1 MNGVLN
7 YRIIRDVAKYKRG
20 GKNDKMKEEYVLSK
34 VTELLEE
41 RNWTLYRLAKE
52 ADISYSTLSN
62 TFHRNN
68 VPSVSTLMR
77 VCDGL
82 GITLSEFF
90 DEEGTAVKKLTI
102 ADQKL
107 LADFHRLPREDKKL
121 LTAYMHGLL
130 KIAVTNIEDEDVQTA
145 VNGSEEMDSADDSDE
160 NH

>member
-1 MNGVLN
+1 MN
-7 YRIIRDVAKYKRG
+7 DT
-20 GKNDKMKEEYVLSK
+20 MKEEYVLSK
-34 VTELLEE
+34 VTQLLEE

-102 ADQKL
+102 ADQRL
-107 LADFHRLPREDKKL
+107 LADFHRLPREEKKL
-121 LTAYMHGLL
+121 LTAYMQGLL
-130 KIAVTNIEDEDVQTA
+130 KIAVSNIEETDMQMGADISDEADST
-145 VNGSEEMDSADDSDE
+145 NGSDE
-160 NH
+160 NGDKTEEV

>member
-1 MNGVLN
+1 MLQ
-7 YRIIRDVAKYKRG
+7 KYKRG
-20 GKNDKMKEEYVLSK
+20 GMNDTMKEEYVLSK
-34 VTELLEE
+34 VTQLLEE

-102 ADQKL
+102 EDQRL
-107 LADFHRLPREDKKL
+107 LADFHRLPREEKKL
-121 LTAYMHGLL
+121 LTAYMQGLL
-130 KIAVTNIEDEDVQTA
+130 KIAVSNIEETDMQMGADISDEADTT
-145 VNGSEEMDSADDSDE
+145 NGSDE
-160 NH
+160 NGDKTEEV

>member
-1 MNGVLN
+1 
-7 YRIIRDVAKYKRG
+7 
-20 GKNDKMKEEYVLSK
+20 MKEEYVLSK
-34 VTELLEE
+34 VTQLLEE

-102 ADQKL
+102 ADQRL
-107 LADFHRLPREDKKL
+107 LADFHRLPREEKKL
-121 LTAYMHGLL
+121 LTAYMQGLL
-130 KIAVTNIEDEDVQTA
+130 KIAVSNIEETDMQMGADISDEADTT
-145 VNGSEEMDSADDSDE
+145 NGSDE
-160 NH
+160 NGDKTEEV

>member
-1 MNGVLN
+1 MLQ
-7 YRIIRDVAKYKRG
+7 KYKRG
-20 GKNDKMKEEYVLSK
+20 GLNDTMKEEYVLSK
-34 VTELLEE
+34 VTQLLEE

-102 ADQKL
+102 ADQRL
-107 LADFHRLPREDKKL
+107 LADFHRLPREEKKL
-121 LTAYMHGLL
+121 LTAYMQGLL
-130 KIAVTNIEDEDVQTA
+130 KIAVSNIEETDMQMGTDISDEADST
-145 VNGSEEMDSADDSDE
+145 NGSDE
-160 NH
+160 NGDKTEEV

>member
-1 MNGVLN
+1 
-7 YRIIRDVAKYKRG
+7 
-20 GKNDKMKEEYVLSK
+20 MKEEYVLSK
-34 VTELLEE
+34 VTQLLEE

-102 ADQKL
+102 ADQRL
-107 LADFHRLPREDKKL
+107 LADFHRLPREEKKL
-121 LTAYMHGLL
+121 LTAYMQGLL
-130 KIAVTNIEDEDVQTA
+130 KIAVSNIEETDMQMGADISDEADST
-145 VNGSEEMDSADDSDE
+145 NGSDE
-160 NH
+160 NGDKTEEV

>member
-1 MNGVLN
+1 MLQ
-7 YRIIRDVAKYKRG
+7 KYKRG
-20 GKNDKMKEEYVLSK
+20 GMNDTMKEEYVLSK
-34 VTELLEE
+34 VTQLLEE

-102 ADQKL
+102 ADQRL
-107 LADFHRLPREDKKL
+107 LADFHRLPREEKKL
-121 LTAYMHGLL
+121 LTAYMQGLL
-130 KIAVTNIEDEDVQTA
+130 KIAVSNIEETDMQMGADISDEADST
-145 VNGSEEMDSADDSDE
+145 NGSDE
-160 NH
+160 NGDKTEEV

>member
-1 MNGVLN
+1 MLQ
-7 YRIIRDVAKYKRG
+7 KYKRG
-20 GKNDKMKEEYVLSK
+20 GMNDTMKEEYVLSK
-34 VTELLEE
+34 VTQLLEE

-102 ADQKL
+102 ADQRL
-107 LADFHRLPREDKKL
+107 LADFHRLPREEKKL
-121 LTAYMHGLL
+121 LTAYMQGLL
-130 KIAVTNIEDEDVQTA
+130 KIAVSNIEETDMQMGADISDEADST
-145 VNGSEEMDSADDSDE
+145 NGSDDNGDKTEEV
-160 NH
+160 

>member
-1 MNGVLN
+1 MLQ
-7 YRIIRDVAKYKRG
+7 KYKRG
-20 GKNDKMKEEYVLSK
+20 GMNDKMKEEYVLSK
-34 VTELLEE
+34 VTQLLEE

-102 ADQKL
+102 ADQRL
-107 LADFHRLPREDKKL
+107 LADFHRLPREEKKL
-121 LTAYMHGLL
+121 LTAYMQGLL
-130 KIAVTNIEDEDVQTA
+130 KIAVSNIEETDMQMGADISDEADST
-145 VNGSEEMDSADDSDE
+145 NGSDE
-160 NH
+160 NGDKTEEV

>member
-1 MNGVLN
+1 MLQ
-7 YRIIRDVAKYKRG
+7 KYKRG
-20 GKNDKMKEEYVLSK
+20 GMNDTMKEEYVLSK
-34 VTELLEE
+34 VTQLLEE

-102 ADQKL
+102 ADQRL
-107 LADFHRLPREDKKL
+107 LADFHRLPREEKKL
-121 LTAYMHGLL
+121 LTAYMQGLL
-130 KIAVTNIEDEDVQTA
+130 KIAVSNIEETDMQMGADISDEADTT
-145 VNGSEEMDSADDSDE
+145 NGSDE
-160 NH
+160 NGDKTEEV

>member
-1 MNGVLN
+1 
-7 YRIIRDVAKYKRG
+7 
-20 GKNDKMKEEYVLSK
+20 MKEEYVLSK
-34 VTELLEE
+34 VTQLLEE

-102 ADQKL
+102 ADQRL

-121 LTAYMHGLL
+121 LTAYMQGLL
-130 KIAVTNIEDEDVQTA
+130 KIAVTDIEDDDMKTTA
-145 VNGSEEMDSADDSDE
+145 NSSEEMELADYFDE
-160 NH
+160 SHHEEKNL